1 MLNDLQRRDLLIDNS
16 DTNQRIP
23 DTSIVQDS
31 SQSKTSSELGGIDS
45 KDKFGNLASG
55 LEQAFIMFKKGQVK
69 ASEAEIDRAQG
80 GYLSTSALL
89 EAQQNITNI
98 YGKVSQQMTSAKQ
111 SGLLFDVAR
120 FSEKDAQ
127 FDGNLKSMEALSI
140 GEFKAT
146 SKEIQARVAKGM
158 AIGSALQSINQ
169 FVG

>member
-1 MLNDLQRRDLLIDNS
+1 MKFLTGLN
-16 DTNQRIP
+16 
-23 DTSIVQDS
+23 
-31 SQSKTSSELGGIDS
+31 
-45 KDKFGNLASG
+45 
-55 LEQAFIMFKKGQVK
+55 LE
-69 ASEAEIDRAQG
+69 
-80 GYLSTSALL
+80 
-89 EAQQNITNI
+89 
-98 YGKVSQQMTSAKQ
+98 KQ